1 MQIFRAVDFHAL
13 QPFYTI
19 RNLRK
24 YSEGVSLCPQS
35 EGSTVLF
42 TLIELLSS
50 YFSTCHEMFCRLSSS
65 CF

>member
-1 MQIFRAVDFHAL
+1 MQIFRVVDFHAL
-13 QPFYTI
+13 QPFSTI

-50 YFSTCHEMFCRLSSS
+50 
-65 CF
+65 